1 MKRYKVYFIDNTK
14 VKVHD
19 LSLVRA
25 LRIKKVKKR
34 KLLIFWKKINW
45 QSVLSRKRQEKGIEL

>member
-14 VKVHD
+14 VKVND
-19 LSLVRA
+19 LSLVQV

-34 KLLIFWKKINW
+34 KFLVFWKKINW
-45 QSVLSRKRQEKGIEL
+45 QSVLIKEGYKKE